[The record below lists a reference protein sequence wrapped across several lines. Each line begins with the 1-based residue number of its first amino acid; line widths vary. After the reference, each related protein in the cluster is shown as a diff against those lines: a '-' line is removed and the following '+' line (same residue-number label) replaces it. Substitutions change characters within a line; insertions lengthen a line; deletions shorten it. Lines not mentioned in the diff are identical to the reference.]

1 MFQYQHKQRHTSIYS
16 VLNSQIYLLCCIIFI
31 NITPVLCYL
40 YQINLHIAK
49 LTTIRKFLSFIQ
61 PFYTT
66 QRDICLFYNETFYFY
81 QQVSCLFQQNKKQSR
96 KASRLVTLLYI
107 FKKIIDQTKNDQLT
121 QLCHIMSNKYGI
133 QFEFTSICAGPQ
145 PLRDPMSLHA
155 IDPSYIK
162 TCLNNKRLSKTSAHA
177 TRPILQQSAQD
188 GLHSMLI
195 YFRTQQYRYYI
206 QIKKTLAPRTLYIEA
221 KTLIF
226 MRQKHSLFCCI
237 RRCRF
242 YV

>member
-1 MFQYQHKQRHTSIYS
+1 MFVAFLFLSKAMFQYQHKQRHTSIYS

-133 QFEFTSICAGPQ
+133 
-145 PLRDPMSLHA
+145 
-155 IDPSYIK
+155 
-162 TCLNNKRLSKTSAHA
+162 
-177 TRPILQQSAQD
+177 
-188 GLHSMLI
+188 
-195 YFRTQQYRYYI
+195 
-206 QIKKTLAPRTLYIEA
+206 
-221 KTLIF
+221 
-226 MRQKHSLFCCI
+226 
-237 RRCRF
+237 
-242 YV
+242 

>member
-1 MFQYQHKQRHTSIYS
+1 
-16 VLNSQIYLLCCIIFI
+16 
-31 NITPVLCYL
+31 
-40 YQINLHIAK
+40 
-49 LTTIRKFLSFIQ
+49 
-61 PFYTT
+61 
-66 QRDICLFYNETFYFY
+66 
-81 QQVSCLFQQNKKQSR
+81 
-96 KASRLVTLLYI
+96 
-107 FKKIIDQTKNDQLT
+107 
-121 QLCHIMSNKYGI
+121 
-133 QFEFTSICAGPQ
+133 
-145 PLRDPMSLHA
+145 MSLHA

-162 TCLNNKRLSKTSAHA
+162 TCLNDKRLSKTSAHA